1 MIQREKKNRVRTRQ
15 TKMKTQQTNGKLQ
28 ISMYACIAA
37 AATAIAVAADG
48 TTTVLCAYASLKK
61 ILIFI
66 FALSFSFSLCVC
78 VCIHDRA
85 LEIFGWRESNAK
97 ALFPCSCIC
106 SIHGI
111 GLARSAS
118 HDLLLYTNF
127 DYFTHTN
134 APSSLLYIWQIVQD
148 RETYHWTKKALTR
161 QYIQIKFTQ
170 QLFSHC
176 I

>member
-148 RETYHWTKKALTR
+148 RETYH
-161 QYIQIKFTQ
+161 
-170 QLFSHC
+170 
-176 I
+176 